1 LIPSGALLACATQG
15 RDTAHVLGAAA
26 SVLSPPALLFG
37 PGRARIYQTGGA
49 KAFRAGPEYRIC
61 IGRAVSEAAHP
72 HLPEPWELATTS
84 PGAIHSRERNMSRKH
99 VYVIQGVREYTAKAG
114 VCRVPIQRRSAQVFF
129 LGERMYFGCETSP

>member
-15 RDTAHVLGAAA
+15 RNTAHVLGAAA
-26 SVLSPPALLFG
+26 SVLSPPGGPSCSPRLFG

-72 HLPEPWELATTS
+72 HLPEPWELATSS
-84 PGAIHSRERNMSRKH
+84 PGAIHSRERRC
-99 VYVIQGVREYTAKAG
+99 QE
-114 VCRVPIQRRSAQVFF
+114 SAS
-129 LGERMYFGCETSP
+129 M